1 MSYANF
7 IPGWIAPSERT
18 PEQHKAHEAALASM
32 PEFKIVGAA
41 EAAPDKVVLTDFWK
55 QDMTVAALGY
65 KFPRIH
71 QLTGSC
77 VGAGGGN
84 ASFSLISIEVLRLGD
99 PELIFVPFWLYPYG
113 KSRQLAGMRGR
124 GEGSMGSTFAQAVV
138 KYGMPSATMAGM
150 PKFTN
155 SDGLVWSE
163 SLEYQWS
170 DGAAAPDSVA
180 QEGAKHLIKSAAQ
193 LNSVDDIVA
202 AIRNYYPVT
211 WACSRY
217 IGRPRVS
224 GRTNPTVVGTLDS
237 SGGHQT
243 SLQGV
248 WEHPEL
254 GLLIKNQNNWP
265 ASAYPTDPDES
276 ATECAAWQPADD
288 LAKYL
293 RSGDAE
299 CYALSQ
305 YDGYP
310 AQSLDKLLFKIAGN

>member
-7 IPGWIAPSERT
+7 RPGWIPFGERT
-18 PEQHKAHEAALASM
+18 KEQHEAHEAAVASM
-32 PEFKIVGAA
+32 PEFKIVGATD
-41 EAAPDKVVLTDFWK
+41 APDKIVLTDMWK
-55 QDMTVAALGY
+55 IDMVKATLGY
-65 KFPRIH
+65 AFPRIH

-84 ASFSLISIEVLRLGD
+84 AAFTLISIEVARLGD
-99 PELIFVPFWLYPYG
+99 PETIIIPFWLYPYG
-113 KSRQLAGMRGR
+113 KSRQMAGMRGR
-124 GEGSMGSTFAQAVV
+124 GEGSMGSTFAKAVV
-138 KYGMPSATMAGM
+138 QYGMPSATLPGM
-150 PKFTN
+150 PSFKN
-155 SDGLVWSE
+155 SDGLTWSE
-163 SLEYQWS
+163 DVEYQWS
-170 DGAAAPDSVA
+170 DGAAAPASVA
-180 QEGAKHLIKSAAQ
+180 EEGRKHLIKSASE
-193 LNSVDDIVA
+193 LRSVDDIVS
-202 AIRNYYPVT
+202 AIRNGYPVT

-224 GRTNPTVVGTLDS
+224 GRTNPTLVGTLDT

-248 WEHPEL
+248 WEHPEH

-265 ASAYPTDPDES
+265 AQAYPQDPDES
-276 ATECAAWQPADD
+276 ATDCSCWQPADD

-310 AQSLDKLLFKIAGN
+310 AQKLDKLLFKITGN